1 MSLMTL
7 SAGRLCSKGVFS
19 QTDVSLLETLLT

>member
-7 SAGRLCSKGVFS
+7 SAGRLRKGVFS
-19 QTDVSLLETLLT
+19 QTDVSLLETLLI